1 MKLVALTL
9 ATPIQT
15 PQGPSNSVQHG
26 RVTDVV
32 IKDNWLK
39 ITLDGGIEIAYN
51 LAIVIQYVIDPHGS
65 VVKPG
70 PGALVS

>member
-9 ATPIQT
+9 ATQIQT
-15 PQGPSNSVQHG
+15 PQGPSNTVQHV

-32 IKDNWLK
+32 IKDNWLR
-39 ITLDGGIEIAYN
+39 ITLDGGIEVAYN
-51 LAIVIQYVIDPHGS
+51 LAVVIQYVIDPHGS

-70 PGALVS
+70 PGALVT